1 MDLEKKR
8 LIGIILSIV
17 FLVLTTFLITNTFNE
32 FNKIDDN
39 LICKQSILLNSKLE
53 KLTGRE
59 VKYECK
65 SEINDV
71 TKLNQEETFDFISNE
86 MKQCNSLFDYGKS
99 NIFPNAPSG
108 KTICAI
114 CSYNKINLNHDY
126 SKFDDFVFKN
136 NRFKNIFGIEHYN
149 NNKQL
154 NFFNL
159 KLKDENMAMI
169 VKFTKVSDDFADVAG
184 EGVLNYVSKNV
195 AVKSLIGAFPGLV
208 LMTFSALS
216 PDPISKLALSGE
228 VALIGAGAISG
239 AGYGIIQSIDNIV
252 NSKEI
257 FFTTIF
263 IGDLDISKLSS
274 KEIGCD
280 KVIF

>member
-1 MDLEKKR
+1 MDLEKQR

-114 CSYNKINLNHDY
+114 CSYNKINLIR
-126 SKFDDFVFKN
+126 S
-136 NRFKNIFGIEHYN
+136 
-149 NNKQL
+149 
-154 NFFNL
+154 
-159 KLKDENMAMI
+159 
-169 VKFTKVSDDFADVAG
+169 
-184 EGVLNYVSKNV
+184 
-195 AVKSLIGAFPGLV
+195 
-208 LMTFSALS
+208 
-216 PDPISKLALSGE
+216 
-228 VALIGAGAISG
+228 
-239 AGYGIIQSIDNIV
+239 
-252 NSKEI
+252 
-257 FFTTIF
+257 
-263 IGDLDISKLSS
+263 
-274 KEIGCD
+274 
-280 KVIF
+280 

>member
-1 MDLEKKR
+1 
-8 LIGIILSIV
+8 
-17 FLVLTTFLITNTFNE
+17 
-32 FNKIDDN
+32 
-39 LICKQSILLNSKLE
+39 
-53 KLTGRE
+53 
-59 VKYECK
+59 
-65 SEINDV
+65 
-71 TKLNQEETFDFISNE
+71 
-86 MKQCNSLFDYGKS
+86 
-99 NIFPNAPSG
+99 
-108 KTICAI
+108 
-114 CSYNKINLNHDY
+114 
-126 SKFDDFVFKN
+126 
-136 NRFKNIFGIEHYN
+136 
-149 NNKQL
+149 
-154 NFFNL
+154 
-159 KLKDENMAMI
+159 MAMI